1 MTSIMCAT
9 LAEPHVPGKDL
20 VFCVLL
26 ALAWR
31 KLQDRFGPL
40 RFDPQP
46 AVADRLNRLHLA
58 DVVDPAWVVVG
69 AGFGAEGILEQL
81 SREMRAKFPD
91 NDARYLPSSLLPD
104 ALLAYGYLCRDLRF
118 PTPFAVK
125 DHVFQGQWVRAF
137 GINKGPD
144 PKGPARRAQVV
155 AHDYVSPGEFVIE
168 LRADDAD
175 DRILIAQIPPCDQL
189 GVTVGEALDR
199 LERLPLEQ
207 RSLTEDDTLSIP
219 QLTFEEERCFD
230 ELIGRPLCNDGL
242 RGMPFD
248 EVKQRVKLKLD
259 EAGAS
264 VRAEAVMIGF
274 GPPPPP
280 KGRDFCVGGPFLLM
294 LIRRSATM
302 PYLALW
308 VETPAWMEE
317 QKPPSPPPPFPGFE
331 PPVKFDP
338 SMWGEWGPKPLKP
351 RGGAS

>member
-1 MTSIMCAT
+1 MPVTMSAT

-26 ALAWR
+26 ALAWK

-40 RFDPQP
+40 HFDPQP
-46 AVADRLNRLHLA
+46 ALADRLNRLNIA

-81 SREMRAKFPD
+81 SREMRAKFPN

-104 ALLAYGYLCRDLRF
+104 ALLAYGYLSRDLRF

-125 DHVFQGQWVRAF
+125 DHVFQGQWVRGF
-137 GINKGPD
+137 GINKGLD
-144 PKGPARRAQVV
+144 PKGPARRSQVV

-168 LRADDAD
+168 LRADDAG
-175 DRILIAQIPPCDQL
+175 DRIVIAQIPPCEQL

-199 LERLPLEQ
+199 LERLPPEQ
-207 RSLTEDDTLSIP
+207 RSLTEDDTLAIP
-219 QLTFEEERCFD
+219 QLQFEQESRFD
-230 ELIGRPLCNDGL
+230 ELIGRPLCNEGL
-242 RGMPFD
+242 HGKQFD

-264 VRAEAVMIGF
+264 VRAEAIMMGF
-274 GPPPPP
+274 GGPPPG
-280 KGRDFCVGGPFLLM
+280 GRDFCVSGPFLLM

-308 VETPAWMEE
+308 VETPAWMEA
-317 QKPPSPPPPFPGFE
+317 QTPPPPPPPFSGFG
-331 PPVKFDP
+331 PPVNVDP

-351 RGGAS
+351 GGGTS